1 MTQTPCHRIA
11 PAATLVA
18 VLGWVVVVA
27 AAAGCGYR
35 PLLRDATAPGGVT
48 RIDVPLLEN
57 RTEQVGIEAEL
68 TAALVDHLD
77 RYRAVHVTDR
87 EPDAVLTGTIRS
99 VALRP
104 TAASGGGAA
113 LTQAFWA
120 VIVLDLQLQRAGGGE
135 VLWQTTGL
143 RGEAVFDMGPVLVG
157 EDILAAED
165 LRRRSMVAAGTRVA
179 EEGVELLMG
188 GR

>member
-1 MTQTPCHRIA
+1 MNRSPRRRVA
-11 PAATLVA
+11 PAAVLVA
-18 VLGWVVVVA
+18 VLGWVVVA

-35 PLLRDATAPGGVT
+35 PLLRDAKAPGGVT

-87 EPDAVLTGTIRS
+87 EADAVLTGTIRS

-104 TAASGGGAA
+104 TAASGGGSAR
-113 LTQAFWA
+113 TQAFWA
-120 VIVLDLQLQRAGGGE
+120 VIVVDLQLRRAGGGE
-135 VLWQTTGL
+135 VLWQATGL
-143 RGEAVFDMGPVLVG
+143 RGEAVYDIGPVLVG

-165 LRRRSMVAAGTRVA
+165 LRRRSMIAAGTRVA